1 MMKKLSYLAAAF
13 VLGVLLSVTIN
24 ACGGDKENIGPGKTQ
39 NPSGGSGGD
48 EPSGS
53 TGREIHNW
61 EIYKL
66 SAAENY
72 NENGQL
78 TAKYDYRY
86 NEKGWEVEYKLS
98 QYIKSSITG
107 RYYLCSVYTRHF
119 TYSPAGD
126 YRTVTNTSISYN
138 EDGSVS
144 GTSRTTGKEYVYQQ

>member
-1 MMKKLSYLAAAF
+1 MKKLSYLAAAF
-13 VLGVLLSVTIN
+13 VSGVLLSVTIN
-24 ACGGDKENIGPGKTQ
+24 ACGGDKENIGPGETQ

-66 SAAENY
+66 SASENY

-86 NEKGWEVEYKLS
+86 NEKGWAVESKLS
-98 QYIKSSITG
+98 QYAKSSITG
-107 RYYLCSVYTRHF
+107 RY
-119 TYSPAGD
+119 
-126 YRTVTNTSISYN
+126 
-138 EDGSVS
+138 S
-144 GTSRTTGKEYVYQQ
+144 GR